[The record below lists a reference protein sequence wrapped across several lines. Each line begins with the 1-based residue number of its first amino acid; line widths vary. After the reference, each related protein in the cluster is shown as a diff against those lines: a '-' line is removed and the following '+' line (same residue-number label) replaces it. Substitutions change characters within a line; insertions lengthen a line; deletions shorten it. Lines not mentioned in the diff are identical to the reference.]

1 MSRSSSPSLG
11 PGGVAAHVDTCLA
24 HAESGLA
31 DDMDADEDTPQD
43 VDIGNGDV
51 DLCEESE

>member
-11 PGGVAAHVDTCLA
+11 PGVAAHVDTCLA
-24 HAESGLA
+24 HAEFGLA

-43 VDIGNGDV
+43 VDI
-51 DLCEESE
+51 DLWEENE